1 MWKEDEDVVLDSLP
15 TGVIR
20 QIRKGIKPTEL
31 KGLSVLAEEYI
42 KLHQLSKMQV
52 LLLAGLNRE
61 TAADTIYKAHT
72 QREVT
77 EQRSSFRASEGRK
90 EKCEQKRKARR

>member
-1 MWKEDEDVVLDSLP
+1 MNTWKEDEDIVLDSLP
-15 TGVIR
+15 PGVIS

-31 KGLSVLAEEYI
+31 KGLSVLASEYI

-61 TAADTIYKAHT
+61 SAGDVIYRC
-72 QREVT
+72 Q
-77 EQRSSFRASEGRK
+77 
-90 EKCEQKRKARR
+90 QKTKKQQ